1 MNLTPLR
8 YPGGKSVM
16 TPFFID
22 LLEANSIENAVYAEP
37 YAGGAGA
44 AINLLLTD
52 AVDRILINDAN
63 ICIYSFWH
71 YLMESKLDFINRVLE
86 MEVSIN
92 EWHKQKMVLKE
103 AKIPSLELGIATF
116 FLSRTNR
123 SGILTAGPIGGNT
136 NEKQDAAKYKIDCR
150 FNKQDLCARLSR
162 IIERSEQI
170 NVYNEDAVNFLQEID
185 DNRAI
190 VYLDPPYYVNGKSL
204 YMNYYKHED
213 HLHLSEYLKSVNN
226 FKWVLSYDNAD
237 EIIGM
242 YKDFDLYLFELSYTA
257 QDIKKG
263 SELLT
268 HSKDLFLPL
277 DKCIRRPSSNI
288 LLNPLTP

>member
-22 LLEANSIENAVYAEP
+22 LFEANSMKRAVYAEP
-37 YAGGAGA
+37 YAGGAGTA
-44 AINLLLTD
+44 VNLLLND
-52 AVDRILINDAN
+52 VVDKILINDAN

-71 YLMESKLDFINRVLE
+71 YLLEYKCNFINRIWD
-86 MEVSIN
+86 MEVSIS
-92 EWHKQKMVLKE
+92 EWHRQKTILKE
-103 AKIPSLELGIATF
+103 ATLPSLELGIATF

-136 NEKQDAAKYKIDCR
+136 QEKQDAAKYKVDCR
-150 FNKQDLCARLSR
+150 FNKQDLCERLSK
-162 IIERSEQI
+162 IVERASQI
-170 NVYNEDAVNFLQEID
+170 KVCNEDAVSFLRKIN
-185 DNRAI
+185 DNKTV

-204 YMNYYKHED
+204 YMNYYKHND
-213 HLHLSEYLKSVNN
+213 HLYLSEYLKSVDT

-242 YKDFDLYLFELSYTA
+242 YRDFDLYVFELSYTA
-257 QDIKKG
+257 QDIKQG

-268 HSKDLFLPL
+268 HSKNLILPQN
-277 DKCIRRPSSNI
+277 KCIRRSSSDI
-288 LLNPLTP
+288 PLNKLIR